1 MLEMPAAWRI
11 YIVGDLSGGE
21 FINFEFQCF
30 CYAFLI
36 GLRDIVGKDLLT
48 VWE

>member
-36 GLRDIVGKDLLT
+36 GLQDIVGKDLLT